1 MRDNEYIPY
10 EEEETQYDNTEP
22 TRKKEKTS
30 TSHPKKEAKLKSE
43 KPKGFVTPA
52 RVITSLGAL

>member
-30 TSHPKKEAKLKSE
+30 TSKPKKEAKSVVCNFYK
-43 KPKGFVTPA
+43 
-52 RVITSLGAL
+52 IT